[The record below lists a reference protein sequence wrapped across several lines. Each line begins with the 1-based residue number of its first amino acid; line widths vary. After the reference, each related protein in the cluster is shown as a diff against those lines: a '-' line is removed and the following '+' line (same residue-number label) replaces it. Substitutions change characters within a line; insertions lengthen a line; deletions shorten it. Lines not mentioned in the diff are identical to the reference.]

1 MNTYNSELPIT
12 GDGRPRRLATP
23 RPKSAVMSSYYQH
36 HVFFCLN
43 QRDDGSACCADHNA
57 KAMQEYAKK
66 RCKELGIAGGEGRV
80 RINKA
85 GCLDRCELGPVM
97 VVYPEAVWYTFVD
110 EQDID
115 EIIESHLINGKPVQ
129 RLMVDR

>member
-1 MNTYNSELPIT
+1 VEAVNTYNSELPFT
-12 GDGRPRRLATP
+12 GDGSHDASPPAPQVSRHEQLLPTPRLLLPEPARRRLCLLR
-23 RPKSAVMSSYYQH
+23 RPQCEGHAGI
-36 HVFFCLN
+36 
-43 QRDDGSACCADHNA
+43 R
-57 KAMQEYAKK
+57 QE

-85 GCLDRCELGPVM
+85 GCLNRCELGPVL

-115 EIIESHLINGKPVQ
+115 EIIESHLINGKPVSA
-129 RLMVDR
+129 